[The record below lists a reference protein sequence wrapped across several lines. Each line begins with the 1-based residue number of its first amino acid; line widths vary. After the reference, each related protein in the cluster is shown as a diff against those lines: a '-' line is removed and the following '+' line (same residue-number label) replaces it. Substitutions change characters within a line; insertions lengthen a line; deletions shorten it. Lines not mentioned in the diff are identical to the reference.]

1 MKNDELRKKSSSELK
16 ERLVELKRE
25 ILNLRFQ
32 RVSGQLESTA
42 RFRSARREV
51 ARIKTILTD
60 TAVQSNVRQQGVV
73 NAT

>member
-1 MKNDELRKKSSSELK
+1 MKVDELRKKTSTELK
-16 ERLVELKRE
+16 DHLVELKRE

-51 ARIKTILTD
+51 ARIKTILAET
-60 TAVQSNVRQQGVV
+60 TSGSSSEQQGVK